1 MTQPKNKK
9 FVILG
14 PPRTGTCALRYSLIH
29 SGLSVCPGEPFFADG
44 FKDFTSVNRH
54 NHLRYSDEIFKDYDG
69 FKIIVGH
76 SEQVLD
82 ICTQNNAK
90 LILTRRH
97 NFLSFMASYYVLVT
111 GQHPKAGKNTGAN
124 PESYSTWT
132 SSGNG
137 VVYKPLPFMNHV
149 VDKFLYYNYLIDN
162 VWNKHENYLTTI
174 DFEDVTKGVSDL
186 ENYFDI
192 SINLNITSNTL
203 LSKYF
208 INHEEFRLDVENR
221 MKIIT
226 GNK

>member
-1 MTQPKNKK
+1 MNQLENKK

-14 PPRTGTCALRYSLIH
+14 LPRTGTCALRHSLID
-29 SGLSVCPGEPFFADG
+29 SGLSVCPGEPFFAEE
-44 FKDFTSVNRH
+44 FKNFTSIHRH
-54 NHLRYSDEIFKDYDG
+54 NHLKYSGEIFKDYDG

-82 ICTQNNAK
+82 ICAQNNAK

-111 GQHPKAGKNTGAN
+111 GQHKRTGKNTGSN
-124 PESYSTWT
+124 SESYSTWT
-132 SSGNG
+132 STGNE
-137 VVYKPLPFMNHV
+137 VIYKPLPFMNYV
-149 VDKFLYYNYLIDN
+149 VDRFLYYNYLIDN
-162 VWNKHENYLTTI
+162 VYNKHENYLTTI

-186 ENYFDI
+186 ENHFDI
-192 SINLNITSNTL
+192 PINLNITSNTL

-221 MKIIT
+221 MKIIL
-226 GNK
+226 GNE